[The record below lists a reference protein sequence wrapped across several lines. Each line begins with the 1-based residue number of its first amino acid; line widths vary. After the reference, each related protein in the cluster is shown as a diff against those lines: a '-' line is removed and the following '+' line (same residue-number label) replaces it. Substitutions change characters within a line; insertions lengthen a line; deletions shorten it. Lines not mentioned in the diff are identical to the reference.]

1 MLALPPRNSNNFSRF
16 QSVIP
21 EAVKK
26 FVIAAICL
34 TATLASSAPAKD
46 KNTSRAAQDTLV
58 YQGPQCGSPLGT
70 ASSFYIGPFP
80 IIVPPLIVQPDALA
94 SKPRESSLMSTHG
107 PNPARYPLKGVRNL
121 GCKSGCAMGASLGY
135 YFRL

>member
-1 MLALPPRNSNNFSRF
+1 MLALPSRNSNTFSRF
-16 QSVIP
+16 SRLS

-46 KNTSRAAQDTLV
+46 KKYIQAAQDALV

-70 ASSFYIGPFP
+70 ASSFYIHRAVSHHCTAAHCSAGRF
-80 IIVPPLIVQPDALA
+80 
-94 SKPRESSLMSTHG
+94 SLQ
-107 PNPARYPLKGVRNL
+107 A
-121 GCKSGCAMGASLGY
+121 A
-135 YFRL
+135 